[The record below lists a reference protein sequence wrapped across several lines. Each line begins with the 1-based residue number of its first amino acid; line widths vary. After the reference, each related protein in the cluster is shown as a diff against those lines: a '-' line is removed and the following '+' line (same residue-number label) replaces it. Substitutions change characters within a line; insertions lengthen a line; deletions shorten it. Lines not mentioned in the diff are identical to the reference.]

1 MKSLLRVLTSIPA
14 WWRDRGGD
22 MVEGVLTMPLMA
34 LVALA
39 LVNLSLAGY
48 ASVTANNAANAAA
61 RMASVAQTDP
71 VGQGMAAAQQSLQA
85 GIGSF
90 DVSLAADNNPGGD
103 VTATVEWRVPNFFG
117 PLLGLFKAN
126 GGGAEISGEAVSQ
139 FRKEGW

>member
-1 MKSLLRVLTSIPA
+1 MNSLWRLFASFPA

-22 MVEGVLTMPLMA
+22 MVEGALTMPLMA

-61 RMASVAQTDP
+61 RMASVAQADP

-90 DVSLAADNNPGGD
+90 DVSLAADSNPGGD
-103 VTATVEWRVPNFFG
+103 VTATIQWRVPNFFG
-117 PLLGLFKAN
+117 PLLGLFHAN
-126 GGGAEISGEAVSQ
+126 GGGAEISGEAVAQ

>member
-1 MKSLLRVLTSIPA
+1 MNSLWRLFASFPA
-14 WWRDRGGD
+14 WWRDHRGD
-22 MVEGVLTMPLMA
+22 MVEGALTMPLMA

-85 GIGSF
+85 GIGTF
-90 DVSLAADNNPGGD
+90 DVSLAADHNPGGD
-103 VTATVEWRVPNFFG
+103 VTATIQWRVPNFFG
-117 PLLGLFKAN
+117 PLLGLFNAN
-126 GGGAEISGEAVSQ
+126 GGKAEISGEAVAQ